1 MAIQDTKISELEL
14 FLKNSYSLDD
24 LTFSNN
30 FGNHLTTDKINSQ
43 YYSES
48 YKRFVKLKI
57 SKTAFI
63 NIPNRLFLRNIEK
76 YDPDAICGFYY
87 NSVKLALDKLFLESN
102 RVAYLITFLNNNNNN
117 NKNKK
122 KNNNNN
128 NNNKNDSINL
138 FEQSEKYLQKALFKP
153 ITLMEYFEKTILT
166 DASEKASANLL
177 LLTEVIELMEEHNH
191 TANEISF
198 ILDFAD
204 NVREFA
210 AEKNWLLNVRLE
222 GEKIQSLMDE
232 ISLILKEDV

>member
-30 FGNHLTTDKINSQ
+30 FGNHLTTDKIDSQ
-43 YYSES
+43 YYSET
-48 YKRFVKLKI
+48 YKRFAKLKI

-63 NIPNRLFLRNIEK
+63 NIPNKLLLRNIEK
-76 YDPDAICGFYY
+76 YDPNAICGFYY
-87 NSVKLALDKLFLESN
+87 NSVKLALDKLFRESN
-102 RVAYLITFLNNNNNN
+102 RVFYLITFLNDNKNNNN

-122 KNNNNN
+122 KKK
-128 NNNKNDSINL
+128 NNKHDSTKL

-153 ITLMEYFEKTILT
+153 TTLMEYFEKTILT
-166 DASEKASANLL
+166 DAAEKASANLL
-177 LLTEVIELMEEHNH
+177 LLMEVIELMEEYNH
-191 TANEISF
+191 TANEIAL

>member
-14 FLKNSYSLDD
+14 FLKNFNSLDD

-48 YKRFVKLKI
+48 YKRYAKLKI

-63 NIPNRLFLRNIEK
+63 NIPDKLLLRNIKK
-76 YDPDAICGFYY
+76 YDLNAICEFYY

-117 NKNKK
+117 KKEKKK
-122 KNNNNN
+122 KNK
-128 NNNKNDSINL
+128 NNKNDSTKL

-153 ITLMEYFEKTILT
+153 TTLMEYFEKTILT
-166 DASEKASANLL
+166 DAAKKASANLL

-191 TANEISF
+191 TANEIAL

-204 NVREFA
+204 NVRELA